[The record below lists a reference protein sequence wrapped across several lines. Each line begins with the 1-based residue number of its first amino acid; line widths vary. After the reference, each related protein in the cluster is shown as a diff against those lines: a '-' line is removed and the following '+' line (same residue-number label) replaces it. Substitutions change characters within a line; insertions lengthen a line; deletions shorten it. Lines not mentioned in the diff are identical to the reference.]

1 MATQP
6 QQSESDVK
14 YLNSFLKNEL
24 TAVET
29 YAQVIEKSK
38 STDLTSSLTNL
49 QLSHRKR
56 ADLLRQKIQSLGG
69 QPADS
74 GGMWG
79 GVAKLMQGS
88 SNLFGEKAA
97 VSTLEEGEDRGRDE
111 YRRDVDKLS
120 PECQRFIEQE
130 IMPEQL
136 RSHDA
141 MHMIEQ
147 QVKQLH

>member
-1 MATQP
+1 MAQP
-6 QQSESDVK
+6 HTESDVK

-24 TAVET
+24 TAIDT
-29 YAQVIEKSK
+29 YSQVIEKSE
-38 STDLTSSLTNL
+38 SPDLTNSLTNL
-49 QLSHRKR
+49 QASHRKR
-56 ADLLRQKIQSLGG
+56 ADLLRQKIQALGG
-69 QPADS
+69 DPANS

-79 GVAKLMQGS
+79 GVAKLLQGG

-97 VSTLEEGEDRGRDE
+97 ISTLEEGEDRGRDD
-111 YRRDVDKLS
+111 YRRDMSKLS

-141 MHMIEQ
+141 MHVIEQ

>member
-1 MATQP
+1 METQP
-6 QQSESDVK
+6 HSEQDVK

-24 TAVET
+24 AAVET
-29 YAQVIEKSK
+29 YSQVIGKSK
-38 STDLTSSLTNL
+38 HPDLTSSLSNL
-49 QLSHRKR
+49 QQSHRKR
-56 ADLLRQKIQSLGG
+56 ADLLRQKIQALGG

-74 GGMWG
+74 SGMWG
-79 GVAKLMQGS
+79 GVSKLLQGT

-97 VSTLEEGEDRGRDE
+97 VSTLEEGEDRGRDD
-111 YRRDVDKLS
+111 YKRDMSKLS
-120 PECQRFIEQE
+120 PDCQRFIEQE
-130 IMPEQL
+130 IMPEQQ

>member
-6 QQSESDVK
+6 HSEQDVK

-24 TAVET
+24 AAVET
-29 YAQVIEKSK
+29 YSQVIGKSK
-38 STDLTSSLTNL
+38 HPDLTSSLSNL
-49 QLSHRKR
+49 QQSHRKR
-56 ADLLRQKIQSLGG
+56 ADLLRQKIQALGG

-74 GGMWG
+74 SGMWG
-79 GVAKLMQGS
+79 GVSKLLQGT

-97 VSTLEEGEDRGRDE
+97 VSTLEEGEDRGRDD
-111 YRRDVDKLS
+111 YKRDMSKLS

-130 IMPEQL
+130 IMPEQQ

>member
-1 MATQP
+1 METQP
-6 QQSESDVK
+6 HSEQDVK

-24 TAVET
+24 AAVET
-29 YAQVIEKSK
+29 YSQVIGKSK
-38 STDLTSSLTNL
+38 HPDLTSSLSNL
-49 QLSHRKR
+49 QQSHRKR
-56 ADLLRQKIQSLGG
+56 ADLLRQKIQALGG

-74 GGMWG
+74 SGMWG
-79 GVAKLMQGS
+79 GVSKLLQGT

-97 VSTLEEGEDRGRDE
+97 VSTLEEGEDRGRDD
-111 YRRDVDKLS
+111 YKRDMSKLS

-130 IMPEQL
+130 IMPEQQ